1 MKGLLHLIRFAIT
14 LAIFSLCLPVNVAKA
29 QVKYDGYSFVIDGV
43 LLLQD
48 SQDTTAFFYMPKAPA
63 VAYNK
68 DSTLSFLCMK
78 YVGENQQAS
87 GGIFHALFEF
97 SVPEKDLKKVEIK
110 LKKKLPWAKI
120 KGQLKILPN
129 LGQDGT
135 DSSPGFEVISAVL
148 QNGGEG
154 GMTRSLVASG
164 SAPLTP
170 GSKAAVAAVLDPKGA
185 TLLWASLDGPTSDIS
200 VGVRGYYEAIL
211 PAFNAKIVMD
221 SKTVHKAFSTKRF
234 QSTPLTQSDIQR
246 GIDSLIKS
254 GTIKVEIVDRSK
266 GMDIDNASMQA
277 LTDLITTKTIDMMFM
292 GYVGPSS
299 GMGMGGMGM
308 GGMGMGGMGMG
319 GMGMGGMGMGG
330 MGMGGSMSMAST
342 PMGITTAGAPVNPLA
357 ASGLPAMQAQSA
369 ASGLG
374 GGVGVGAMGLPTSTT
389 NDAENQRL
397 REQVEKLEADKAAS
411 DKRKADKAEARAKEA
426 EKAVA
431 DPVAGSNK
439 TNPVAPATTPT
450 DPAAG
455 AQTRARSNAVAAPST
470 NPNAQS
476 ANNPPTAAPNTNS
489 GSKWGG
495 AASGSGSQPGS
506 SANGASPSWGGSSGS
521 NGTGSV
527 SKNAPASVNGTAG
540 NKMSVGDKA
549 AIAQVGMQAAQA
561 GWGMAKEMMA
571 MYQKTYTLVDQKNIK
586 QSNYTI
592 NLSKASSIKVPFYSA
607 GNVSGLF
614 EKLKNDPRYFR
625 TVDMNDP
632 AFQKRDINFV
642 VDGDYAEKRDINF
655 VVDGDYAEAFN
666 TVLNFV
672 TIKFRKA
679 YANGHDTVFA
689 QMVISKNDMMAGM
702 NFKTTFYSRL
712 GLNGKEWNEYEYQVL
727 WSVKGETDPIR
738 YPADPKKWILGTE
751 QAVSLVP
758 PFQKEEIDVDAG
770 RDLFQQNGYISAN
783 MNFTGTVAGKTVPIK
798 RLLLR
803 AGDAEWSSKMVVF
816 HDPNK
821 PLTYQTSWYT
831 PEGEIKQPQTVMAS
845 NYIFLTPPVN
855 PNPPAKQIQENTSPT
870 EKFTPSEPDPIQAPP
885 AENFIPSEPDP
896 TQATPTEN
904 FIPTEPDPNQA
915 PPAENFIP
923 TEPDPNQ
930 PNSNQPVNADPNKSN
945 PK

>member
-1 MKGLLHLIRFAIT
+1 
-14 LAIFSLCLPVNVAKA
+14 
-29 QVKYDGYSFVIDGV
+29 
-43 LLLQD
+43 
-48 SQDTTAFFYMPKAPA
+48 
-63 VAYNK
+63 
-68 DSTLSFLCMK
+68 
-78 YVGENQQAS
+78 
-87 GGIFHALFEF
+87 
-97 SVPEKDLKKVEIK
+97 
-110 LKKKLPWAKI
+110 
-120 KGQLKILPN
+120 
-129 LGQDGT
+129 
-135 DSSPGFEVISAVL
+135 
-148 QNGGEG
+148 
-154 GMTRSLVASG
+154 
-164 SAPLTP
+164 
-170 GSKAAVAAVLDPKGA
+170 
-185 TLLWASLDGPTSDIS
+185 
-200 VGVRGYYEAIL
+200 
-211 PAFNAKIVMD
+211 
-221 SKTVHKAFSTKRF
+221 
-234 QSTPLTQSDIQR
+234 
-246 GIDSLIKS
+246 
-254 GTIKVEIVDRSK
+254 
-266 GMDIDNASMQA
+266 
-277 LTDLITTKTIDMMFM
+277 
-292 GYVGPSS
+292 
-299 GMGMGGMGM
+299 
-308 GGMGMGGMGMG
+308 
-319 GMGMGGMGMGG
+319 
-330 MGMGGSMSMAST
+330 
-342 PMGITTAGAPVNPLA
+342 
-357 ASGLPAMQAQSA
+357 
-369 ASGLG
+369 
-374 GGVGVGAMGLPTSTT
+374 
-389 NDAENQRL
+389 
-397 REQVEKLEADKAAS
+397 
-411 DKRKADKAEARAKEA
+411 
-426 EKAVA
+426 
-431 DPVAGSNK
+431 
-439 TNPVAPATTPT
+439 
-450 DPAAG
+450 
-455 AQTRARSNAVAAPST
+455 
-470 NPNAQS
+470 
-476 ANNPPTAAPNTNS
+476 
-489 GSKWGG
+489 
-495 AASGSGSQPGS
+495 
-506 SANGASPSWGGSSGS
+506 
-521 NGTGSV
+521 
-527 SKNAPASVNGTAG
+527 
-540 NKMSVGDKA
+540 MSVGDKA

-561 GWGMAKEMMA
+561 GWGLAKEMMA

-642 VDGDYAEKRDINF
+642 VDGDYAE
-655 VVDGDYAEAFN
+655 AFN

-689 QMVISKNDMMAGM
+689 QMIISKNDMMAGV

-816 HDPNK
+816 RDPNK

>member
-1 MKGLLHLIRFAIT
+1 
-14 LAIFSLCLPVNVAKA
+14 
-29 QVKYDGYSFVIDGV
+29 
-43 LLLQD
+43 
-48 SQDTTAFFYMPKAPA
+48 
-63 VAYNK
+63 
-68 DSTLSFLCMK
+68 
-78 YVGENQQAS
+78 
-87 GGIFHALFEF
+87 
-97 SVPEKDLKKVEIK
+97 
-110 LKKKLPWAKI
+110 
-120 KGQLKILPN
+120 
-129 LGQDGT
+129 
-135 DSSPGFEVISAVL
+135 
-148 QNGGEG
+148 
-154 GMTRSLVASG
+154 
-164 SAPLTP
+164 
-170 GSKAAVAAVLDPKGA
+170 
-185 TLLWASLDGPTSDIS
+185 
-200 VGVRGYYEAIL
+200 
-211 PAFNAKIVMD
+211 
-221 SKTVHKAFSTKRF
+221 
-234 QSTPLTQSDIQR
+234 
-246 GIDSLIKS
+246 
-254 GTIKVEIVDRSK
+254 
-266 GMDIDNASMQA
+266 
-277 LTDLITTKTIDMMFM
+277 TTKTIDMMFM

-369 ASGLG
+369 ASGFG

-431 DPVAGSNK
+431 DPIAGSNK

-470 NPNAQS
+470 NPNAQG
-476 ANNPPTAAPNTNS
+476 ANNPPTAAPSKTPNTNS

-642 VDGDYAEKRDINF
+642 VDGDYAE
-655 VVDGDYAEAFN
+655 AFN

-689 QMVISKNDMMAGM
+689 QMIISKNDMMAGV

-816 HDPNK
+816 H
-821 PLTYQTSWYT
+821 
-831 PEGEIKQPQTVMAS
+831 
-845 NYIFLTPPVN
+845 
-855 PNPPAKQIQENTSPT
+855 
-870 EKFTPSEPDPIQAPP
+870 
-885 AENFIPSEPDP
+885 
-896 TQATPTEN
+896 
-904 FIPTEPDPNQA
+904 
-915 PPAENFIP
+915 
-923 TEPDPNQ
+923 
-930 PNSNQPVNADPNKSN
+930 
-945 PK
+945 